1 MILML
6 LQLPSTV
13 TAVCAIAIGVLVAA
27 VRVTITVC
35 CLIVGQS
42 CHMKFL
48 RKQEK
53 ECERAIHTHTNKV
66 GRIHCPIILKSRRLG
81 KLS

>member
-6 LQLPSTV
+6 LQLLSTV
-13 TAVCAIAIGVLVAA
+13 TAVCAIGVLVAA